1 MKKRPL
7 GNTGCLVPPIGLGTV
22 KFGRDQ
28 QVKYPYP
35 FNIPGDKEAKN
46 LLACARDLGINLL
59 DTAPAYG
66 NSEERLGHLLF
77 PKRSE
82 WVIITKVGEELIN
95 GQSFFDFSPEHTHQS
110 IERSLRRLRT
120 DYLDIVLVHSNG
132 DDLTIINR
140 YGTLDVLA
148 DLKKAGSIR
157 AFGMSTKTVEG
168 GLLAAKKSDV
178 VMITYNLNHTEEER
192 VIHYA
197 REHNKG
203 IFIKKAFASGYIFL
217 GKGIK
222 NALTAS
228 MDFIFQHS
236 RGVTSVIAGTIDP
249 GHLAQIV
256 RAGTE
261 ALKRQ
266 EKLN

>member
-7 GNTGCLVPPIGLGTV
+7 GNTGCLVSPIGLGTV
-22 KFGRDQ
+22 KLGRDQ

-35 FNIPGDKEAKN
+35 FTIPGDKETKN
-46 LLACARDLGINLL
+46 LLANARDLGINLI

-66 NSEERLGHLLF
+66 NSEERLGRLLF
-77 PKRSE
+77 PERND
-82 WVIITKVGEELIN
+82 WVISTKVGEEFIN
-95 GQSFFDFSPEHTHQS
+95 GQSHFDFSPEHTRQS
-110 IERSLRRLRT
+110 VERSLQRLHT

-132 DDLTIINR
+132 DDLAIIND

-157 AFGMSTKTVEG
+157 AFGMSTKTVKG

-178 VMITYNLNHTEEER
+178 VMITYNLNFIEEEP

-203 IFIKKAFASGYIFL
+203 ILIKKAFAGGHIFL
-217 GKGIK
+217 NGDIK
-222 NALTAS
+222 DALAVS
-228 MDFIFQHS
+228 MDFIFQHPG
-236 RGVTSVIAGTIDP
+236 GVTSVIVGTIDP

-256 RAGTE
+256 RAATE
-261 ALKRQ
+261 ALA
-266 EKLN
+266 L